1 MLLRLTNF
9 YGCYYIS
16 LRLEAFDEEN
26 PNIIF
31 YLEPL
36 VLKHMTGLNTCWLTK
51 MSHSPINRRLNNTNH
66 PVALSPGYVLE
77 SVGEL

>member
-36 VLKHMTGLNTCWLTK
+36 VLKHMTGLNTC
-51 MSHSPINRRLNNTNH
+51 
-66 PVALSPGYVLE
+66 
-77 SVGEL
+77 